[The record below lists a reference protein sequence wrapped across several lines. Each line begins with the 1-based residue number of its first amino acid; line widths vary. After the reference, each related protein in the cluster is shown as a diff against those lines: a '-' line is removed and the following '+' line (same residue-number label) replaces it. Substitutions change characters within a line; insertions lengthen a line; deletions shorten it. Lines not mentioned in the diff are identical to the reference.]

1 MIQDIA
7 PHIYHNEFS
16 PRSPRQEDMLL
27 IFRED
32 QVLVRSE
39 APQLTLPTLGQMAG
53 ILPDPSVQPLFSI
66 DETLYDLLDGPAPE
80 APAGW
85 DYLPSGEYRNRTP
98 RDRAFACAVGE
109 SLHRWRE
116 ANRFCGRCG
125 HRMENSRTERALV
138 CPACGQIVYPKI
150 CPAVIVAIIDGDRL
164 LLTRYAGRKIQR
176 YALVAGYAE
185 IGETVEETVAREV
198 LEEVGLHIRDL
209 RFCKS
214 QPWAFTDTLL
224 MGFFAR
230 LDGSDQIRLQ
240 EEELAEAR
248 WFSRD
253 AIPDGYS
260 QISLTGEMIEQ
271 FRGRM
276 DPFSRETG

>member
-1 MIQDIA
+1 
-7 PHIYHNEFS
+7 
-16 PRSPRQEDMLL
+16 
-27 IFRED
+27 
-32 QVLVRSE
+32 
-39 APQLTLPTLGQMAG
+39 MA
-53 ILPDPSVQPLFSI
+53 I
-66 DETLYDLLDGPAPE
+66 T
-80 APAGW
+80 
-85 DYLPSGEYRNRTP
+85 
-98 RDRAFACAVGE
+98 
-109 SLHRWRE
+109 
-116 ANRFCGRCG
+116 
-125 HRMENSRTERALV
+125 
-138 CPACGQIVYPKI
+138 
-150 CPAVIVAIIDGDRL
+150 DGDRL

-198 LEEVGLHIRDL
+198 LEEVGLHVRDL
-209 RFCKS
+209 RFYKS

-271 FRGRM
+271 FRSRT